1 VTGIVVDDLVTLSRT
16 LGEPARQ
23 LAILA
28 EGNTSARLDGEG
40 PSGRMLVKAS
50 GAWLARLEPQDLVE
64 VRLAPLVA
72 LLDDRQADDDEV
84 TRTFTEATVTR
95 DAPGPRPSVEALLH
109 AACLAETPARV
120 IAHTHPVAVNGL
132 LCSASADLLGAGA
145 LFPDQIVVLGR
156 HVLVVPYV
164 DPGLP
169 LARHVRGLLRD
180 FLTRHGTAPRVLF
193 LRNHGIFALGASSDE
208 ALQITEMAVK
218 VALVL
223 QAAVAAGG
231 AVFLTDQHA
240 DRIDSRPDEL
250 HRRRALASPSAPS
263 AGQEKAGPSAGQEK
277 AAW

>member
-1 VTGIVVDDLVTLSRT
+1 MTVSIVDDLIALSRT

-28 EGNTSARLDGEG
+28 EGNTSARLDG
-40 PSGRMLVKAS
+40 PDDRMLVKAS
-50 GAWLARLEPQDLVE
+50 GTWLARLEPADLVE
-64 VRLAPLVA
+64 LRLAPLVA
-72 LLDDRQADDDEV
+72 LLDTGGAGDDDV
-84 TRTFTEATVTR
+84 TRAFTDATVPR
-95 DAPGPRPSVEALLH
+95 DTPAKRPSVEALLH
-109 AACLAETPARV
+109 AVCLTETPARV
-120 IAHTHPVAVNGL
+120 VAHTHPVAVNGL

-180 FLTRHGTAPRVLF
+180 FKTRHGTPPRALF
-193 LRNHGIFALGASSDE
+193 LRNHGMFALGASSAE

-223 QAAVAAGG
+223 HAAVAAGG
-231 AVFLTDQHA
+231 VVFMTDEQA
-240 DRIDSRPDEL
+240 DRIDSRPDEH
-250 HRRRALASPSAPS
+250 HRRRALAAREER
-263 AGQEKAGPSAGQEK
+263 AVR
-277 AAW
+277 

>member
-1 VTGIVVDDLVTLSRT
+1 MLRGMLEPAEPAAETVGDLVALSRT

-28 EGNTSARLDGEG
+28 EGNTSMRLDGEG

-50 GAWLARLEPQDLVE
+50 GAWLARLGPQDLVE
-64 VRLAPLVA
+64 LRLAPLIT
-72 LLDDRQADDDEV
+72 LLQDERAQDEEV
-84 TRTFTEATVTR
+84 THSFTEATVTR
-95 DAPGPRPSVEALLH
+95 DAHAPRPSVEALLH
-109 AACLAETPARV
+109 AVCLAETPARV
-120 IAHTHPVAVNGL
+120 VAHTHPVAVNGV

-180 FLTRHGTAPRVLF
+180 FQTRHGTTPRVLF
-193 LRNHGIFALGASSDE
+193 LRNHGIFALGASSAE

-218 VALVL
+218 AALVL
-223 QAAVAAGG
+223 QAAVATGG
-231 AVFLTDQHA
+231 AVFLTDAQA
-240 DRIDSRPDEL
+240 DRIDSRPDEH
-250 HRRRALASPSAPS
+250 HRRRALAARTEEIP
-263 AGQEKAGPSAGQEK
+263 
-277 AAW
+277 